1 MTRIFTDTGS
11 FQESAPGS
19 LIFVGDKKMDKPVIE
34 LLQYNEATFNEQT
47 LENIREINSNID
59 EKCTNWVNIYGLH
72 DTSVIKYVGEQYKL
86 DSLLLEDILD
96 TRQRPKCEQYG
107 DHLFIVLKMIRYNMD
122 QDITVSEQFSM
133 VLSKNKLFTFQEIYG
148 DILDGVR
155 NRIRS
160 KKTRIRTKSTGYL
173 AYALIDVIV
182 DNYIYSIEKFGE
194 KIQEID
200 HEILQNPRTE
210 LLEKINYYKRQV
222 NFLRKMIRPVKELI
236 FQLEKSEFIDKK
248 NRPFL
253 KDLSDHVTYATESI
267 ETYRELLSDQLNIYH
282 TSMSNKLNEI
292 IRLLTIYSVIFIP
305 LTFLA
310 GIYGTNFKYL
320 PELDHPY
327 AYPIFWGVLILI
339 STTMVLYFKKKKW
352 L

>member
-1 MTRIFTDTGS
+1 MTRIFTDSETFKQS
-11 FQESAPGS
+11 EPGS
-19 LIFVGDKKMDKPVIE
+19 LIFVGDKKMDKPIIE
-34 LLQYNEATFNEQT
+34 LIRYNDSSLFEKKLEKISEVNE
-47 LENIREINSNID
+47 LID
-59 EKCTNWVNIYGLH
+59 TSCTNWINVYGLH
-72 DTSVIKYVGEQYKL
+72 DTSLVKYVGDQYKL

-96 TRQRPKCEQYG
+96 TRQRPKCEQYD
-107 DHLFIVLKMIRYNMD
+107 DHLFIVLKMIRYND
-122 QDITVSEQFSM
+122 KQDITVSEQFSM
-133 VLSKNKLFTFQEIYG
+133 VLSKNYLFSFQEIYG
-148 DILDGVR
+148 DILHSVR
-155 NRIRS
+155 NRIKG
-160 KKTRIRTKSTGYL
+160 KKARIRSRSTGYL
-173 AYALIDVIV
+173 AYALIDAIV

-200 HEILQNPRTE
+200 QEILANPRAE

-236 FQLEKSEFIDKK
+236 FQLEKSEFIDKR

-253 KDLSDHVTYATESI
+253 KDLSDHVSYATEAI

-310 GIYGTNFKYL
+310 GIYGTNFKYF
-320 PELDHPY
+320 PELDYPY

-339 STTMVLYFKKKKW
+339 SIVMVVYFKKKRW